1 VHCNELAD
9 DELQMIADSG
19 GTASVAATVE
29 MQMGHGWPAT
39 GRLMD
44 HGIRPSLSVDVCSAI
59 GGDMFGL
66 MQTTITSQRALDHA
80 TDAETGAGLADE
92 LRLSCKDMVEFATL
106 QGAIACGLDDKV
118 GSLTP
123 GKEADLILINTES
136 LGLTPMNNPWGAVVY
151 AAHAGNVDTVLV
163 KGRVV
168 KRDGKLTSVDV
179 GEVRRLALET
189 RDYLMAEAPEDPA
202 IAAAQPGGDWIP
214 EQVRA

>member
-1 VHCNELAD
+1 
-9 DELQMIADSG
+9 
-19 GTASVAATVE
+19 VAATVE

-39 GRLMD
+39 GRLLD
-44 HGIRPSLSVDVCSAI
+44 HGIRPSLSVDVCSSI

-66 MQTTITSQRALDHA
+66 MQTAISSQRALDHA
-80 TDAETGAGLADE
+80 KGVADGTGLSEE

-123 GKEADLILINTES
+123 GKEADLILINTEN
-136 LGLTPMNNPWGAVVY
+136 LALTPMNNPWGAVVY

-163 KGRVV
+163 KGHVV
-168 KRDGKLTSVDV
+168 KRDGKLTDVDV
-179 GEVRRLALET
+179 DKVRRLALET
-189 RDYLMAEAPEDPA
+189 RDYLLAEAPEDPT
-202 IAAAQPGGDWIP
+202 IAAAKTGGDWIP